1 MSNLKTILNA
11 AGLEVAPAVIAAD
24 ASETAEKAEPN
35 QDETTSLEFETDG
48 VATETVSSLSKNS
61 CGC

>member
-1 MSNLKTILNA
+1 MSNLKTVLNA
-11 AGLEVAPAVIAAD
+11 AGLEVAAAD
-24 ASETAEKAEPN
+24 ASETAEKAKPN
-35 QDETTSLEFETDG
+35 QDETASLEFETDG